1 MSTAHALPEEIAVGD
16 FKASLAQADH
26 EFERNLYDS
35 ESAVLK
41 LLEESRGHIVHWD
54 GSSDIFVGLNLLM
67 QGYKRLDKAGSLS
80 PHLLV
85 VDTGHTFEMSGAA
98 AFTAIYTVE
107 RMKRFIAE
115 WELNIRLLLGDTE
128 TLTQYAPTE
137 GVVLSELTSVACRVE
152 GTIIPAKFSSMTNVL
167 SSWTSSSVNTYKAK
181 CIQGELDC
189 FVDLRDVAS
198 LSFRG
203 EFRKVVYTQNTV
215 LLV

>member
-1 MSTAHALPEEIAVGD
+1 MSTAHALPEEIALGD

-26 EFERNLYDS
+26 EFERNLYES
-35 ESAVLK
+35 ESAVQQLI
-41 LLEESRGHIVHWD
+41 EESRGHIVHWD
-54 GSSDIFVGLNLLM
+54 GSSDIFVGLNLLL
-67 QGYKRLDKAGSLS
+67 QGYKRQDEAGSLP

-85 VDTGHTFEMSGAA
+85 VDTGHTFEVGGAE

-115 WELNIRLLLGDTE
+115 HELNLQLLFGDSRS
-128 TLTQYAPTE
+128 
-137 GVVLSELTSVACRVE
+137 LSEHTRYNGINLDDLTPVASRIE
-152 GTIIPAKFSSMTNVL
+152 GTIIPTKFASMANVL
-167 SSWTSSSVNTYKAK
+167 SSWTSSSVNTYKTK
-181 CIQGELDC
+181 CMRDELDC

-198 LSFRG
+198 LSFLG